1 MAATANLE
9 LANTFNQWRTTINEV
24 ILKVNNLENGNA
36 DLVIDT
42 LVSNTTNT
50 IVSTANNTFNV
61 ANAAWFTANAAYS
74 TANAAYAQANT
85 ANTLTD
91 SNTVFKTSYNVV
103 TTKDSYSATI
113 NYNLNDGRVFYQTNL
128 SGNITANFVGVKN
141 TGSVVTKA
149 EVIIEQGGTPYII
162 NAVQTDGTS
171 RTIEWRNNTVPSGN
185 SNAVDLMTFTIIKD
199 ANSVFTVLG
208 SLDTHG

>member
-9 LANTFNQWRTTINEV
+9 LANTFNEWRTTINEV

-61 ANAAWFTANAAYS
+61 ANAAWFTANAAYV

-85 ANTLTD
+85 ANNITE

-103 TTKDSYSATI
+103 TTKDAYSATI
-113 NYNLNDGRVFYQTNL
+113 AYNLNDGRVFYQSNL

-141 TGSVVTKA
+141 TSSVTTKA

-162 NAVQTDGTS
+162 NAVQTDGTA
-171 RTIEWRNNTVPSGN
+171 RTIKWKNNTVPSGN
-185 SNAVDLMTFTIIKD
+185 ASAVDVMTFTIIKD
-199 ANSVFTVLG
+199 ANSAWTVLG

>member
-9 LANTFNQWRTTINEV
+9 LANTFNEWRTTINEV
-24 ILKVNNLENGNA
+24 ILKVNSLENGNA

-61 ANAAWFTANAAYS
+61 ANAAWFTANAAYV

-85 ANTLTD
+85 ANNITE

-103 TTKDSYSATI
+103 TTKDAYSATI
-113 NYNLNDGRVFYQTNL
+113 AYNLNDGRVFYQSNL

-141 TGSVVTKA
+141 TSSVTTKA
-149 EVIIEQGGTPYII
+149 EVVIEQGGTPYII
-162 NAVQTDGTS
+162 NAVQTDGTA
-171 RTIEWRNNTVPSGN
+171 RTIKWKNNAVPSGN
-185 SNAVDLMTFTIIKD
+185 ANAVDVMTFTIIKD
-199 ANSVFTVLG
+199 ANSAWTVLG

>member
-1 MAATANLE
+1 MAAIANLE
-9 LANTFNQWRTTINEV
+9 LTDTFNDWRTTINQSF
-24 ILKVNNLENGNA
+24 LKVNNLENGNA

-42 LVSNTTNT
+42 IVSNTTNT

-61 ANAAWFTANAAYS
+61 ANAAWFTANAAYV

-85 ANTLTD
+85 ANNITQ

-103 TTKDSYSATI
+103 TTKDAYSATI
-113 NYNLNDGRVFYQTNL
+113 NYNLNDGRVFYQSNL
-128 SGNITANFVGVKN
+128 SGNITANFVGVKS
-141 TGSVVTKA
+141 GSSFVTDAKVV
-149 EVIIEQGGTPYII
+149 IEQGATPYII
-162 NAVQTDGTS
+162 NAVQTDGTA
-171 RTIEWRNNTVPSGN
+171 RTIKWKNNTVPSGN

>member
-9 LANTFNQWRTTINEV
+9 LANTFNEWRTTINQV
-24 ILKVNNLENGNA
+24 ILKVNSLENGNA

-61 ANAAWFTANAAYS
+61 ANAAWFTANAAYV

-85 ANTLTD
+85 ANNITE

-103 TTKDSYSATI
+103 TTKDAYSATI
-113 NYNLNDGRVFYQTNL
+113 AYNLNDGRVFYQSNL

-141 TGSVVTKA
+141 TSSVTTKA

-162 NAVQTDGTS
+162 NAVQTDGTA
-171 RTIEWRNNTVPSGN
+171 RTIKWKNNTVPSGN
-185 SNAVDLMTFTIIKD
+185 ANAVDVMTFTIIKD
-199 ANSVFTVLG
+199 ANSAWTVLG

>member
-1 MAATANLE
+1 MAAIANLE
-9 LANTFNQWRTTINEV
+9 LTDTFNQWRTTINQSF
-24 ILKVNNLENGNA
+24 LKVNNLENGNA

-50 IVSTANNTFNV
+50 IISTANNTFNV
-61 ANAAWFTANAAYS
+61 ANAAWFTANAAYV

-85 ANTLTD
+85 ANNLTE

-103 TTKDSYSATI
+103 TTKDTYSATI
-113 NYNLNDGRVFYQTNL
+113 NYNLNDGKLFYQTNL

-141 TGSVVTKA
+141 SGSVATDATV
-149 EVIIEQGGTPYII
+149 VIAQGATPYII

-171 RTIEWRNNTVPSGN
+171 RTIKWKNNAVPSGN
-185 SNAVDLMTFTIIKD
+185 ANAVDVMTFTILKD
-199 ANSVFTVLG
+199 SNSAYTVLG
-208 SLDTHG
+208 SLNTHG

>member
-9 LANTFNQWRTTINEV
+9 LANTFNEWRTTINGA
-24 ILKVNNLENGNA
+24 ILKVNNLENGIA
-36 DLVIDT
+36 DLVVDT
-42 LVSNTTNT
+42 IVSNTTNT

-61 ANAAWFTANAAYS
+61 ANAAWFTANAAYV

-85 ANTLTD
+85 ANNLTE
-91 SNTVFKTSYNVV
+91 SNNVFKTSYSVV
-103 TTKDSYSATI
+103 TTKDAYSATI
-113 NYNLNDGRVFYQTNL
+113 NYNLNDGRVFYQSNL

-141 TGSVVTKA
+141 TGSVTTKA

-171 RTIEWRNNTVPSGN
+171 RTIKWKNNTVPSGN
-185 SNAVDLMTFTIIKD
+185 ASAVDVMTFTIIKD
-199 ANSVFTVLG
+199 ANSAWTVLG

>member
-1 MAATANLE
+1 MAAIANLE
-9 LANTFNQWRTTINEV
+9 LTDTFNDWRTTINQSF
-24 ILKVNNLENGNA
+24 LKVNNLENGNA

-42 LVSNTTNT
+42 IVSNTTNT

-61 ANAAWFTANAAYS
+61 ANAAWFTANAAYV

-85 ANTLTD
+85 ANNLTE

-103 TTKDSYSATI
+103 TTKDAYSATI
-113 NYNLNDGRVFYQTNL
+113 AYNLNDGRVFYQSNL

-141 TGSVVTKA
+141 TSSVTTKA

-162 NAVQTDGTS
+162 NAVQTDGTA
-171 RTIEWRNNTVPSGN
+171 RTIKWKNNTVPSGN
-185 SNAVDLMTFTIIKD
+185 ANAVDVMTFTIIKD
-199 ANSVFTVLG
+199 ANSAWTVLG

>member
-9 LANTFNQWRTTINEV
+9 LANTFNEWRTTINEV
-24 ILKVNNLENGNA
+24 ILKVNSLENGNA

-50 IVSTANNTFNV
+50 IVSTANDTFNV
-61 ANAAWFTANAAYS
+61 ANAAWFTANAAYV

-85 ANTLTD
+85 ANNITE

-103 TTKDSYSATI
+103 TTKDAYSATI
-113 NYNLNDGRVFYQTNL
+113 AYNLNDGRVFYQSNL

-141 TGSVVTKA
+141 TSSVTTKA

-162 NAVQTDGTS
+162 NAVQTDGAA
-171 RTIEWRNNTVPSGN
+171 RTIKWKNNAVPSGN
-185 SNAVDLMTFTIIKD
+185 ANAVDVMTFTIIKD
-199 ANSVFTVLG
+199 ANSAWTVLG

>member
-9 LANTFNQWRTTINEV
+9 LANTFNEWRTTINEV
-24 ILKVNNLENGNA
+24 ILKVNTLETGTA

-42 LVSNTTNT
+42 IVSNTTNT

-61 ANAAWFTANAAYS
+61 ANAAWFTANAAY
-74 TANAAYAQANT
+74 TVANAAYAQANT
-85 ANTLTD
+85 ANTITD
-91 SNTVFKTSYNVV
+91 SNTVFKTSYDVV
-103 TTKDSYSATI
+103 TTKDSYSATM
-113 NYNLNDGRVFYQTNL
+113 NYNLNDGKVFYQSNL

-149 EVIIEQGGTPYII
+149 EVVIEQGATPYII

-171 RTIEWRNNTVPSGN
+171 RTIEWKNNTVPSGN
-185 SNAVDLMTFTIIKD
+185 SNAMDLMTFTIIKD

-208 SLDTHG
+208 CLETYG

>member
-85 ANTLTD
+85 ANTLTN

-103 TTKDSYSATI
+103 TTKDSYSATM
-113 NYNLNDGRVFYQTNL
+113 NYNLND
-128 SGNITANFVGVKN
+128 
-141 TGSVVTKA
+141 VT
-149 EVIIEQGGTPYII
+149 PHII
-162 NAVQTDGTS
+162 NAVQTDGTP